1 MRKALVVFFFLV
13 MAIQPAYAETC
24 VGGISENG
32 QHYEYCSNGSNVN
45 VSQSHNSQP
54 QPTQP
59 PKIVTVVVTAA
70 PTPTII
76 YKVIYRTVTASPT
89 PTLTPTATPSAT
101 PTKAPTPT
109 KTPSHRT
116 TKQNSNVFQKI
127 ARFFQN
133 ILHFLHI

>member
-1 MRKALVVFFFLV
+1 MRKALVLIFLLV
-13 MAIQPAYAETC
+13 ISIQPAYANSSQTEVHVPLSN
-24 VGGISENG
+24 VGTINII
-32 QHYEYCSNGSNVN
+32 SNGTPVQTVHVGNP
-45 VSQSHNSQP
+45 VST
-54 QPTQP
+54 TQP
-59 PKIVTVVVTAA
+59 PTTIPTATLTVM
-70 PTPTII
+70 PTII
-76 YKVIYRTVTASPT
+76 YRVIYRTVT

-133 ILHFLHI
+133 IFHFFHVL